1 MQPLLHVY
9 THAFISYLF
18 KLFCVLAGCSLGG
31 CTGGSGLVFLL
42 LLALKHLVFF
52 LLSVECVVVSFDVAQ
67 NVVYMV
73 SPLNAGVRH
82 AVVDFCGLGQV

>member
-18 KLFCVLAGCSLGG
+18 KLFCILAGCSLGG
-31 CTGGSGLVFLL
+31 GTGGSGLIFLL

-67 NVVYMV
+67 DVVYMV

-82 AVVDFCGLGQV
+82 AVVDFCGLAQV

>member
-31 CTGGSGLVFLL
+31 GTGGSWLIFLL

-52 LLSVECVVVSFDVAQ
+52 LLSVDCVVVAFDVAKD
-67 NVVYMV
+67 VVYMI
-73 SPLNAGVRH
+73 SPLNAGIGH
-82 AVVDFCGLGQV
+82 TVVDFCGLAQV